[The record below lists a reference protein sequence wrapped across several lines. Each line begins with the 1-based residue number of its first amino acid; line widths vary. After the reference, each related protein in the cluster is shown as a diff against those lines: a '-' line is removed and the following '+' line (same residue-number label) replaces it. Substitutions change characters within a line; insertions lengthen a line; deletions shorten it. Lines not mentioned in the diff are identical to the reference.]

1 MTKILEIAVEIT
13 DSVSVKGQQRSI
25 NMLSFTGE
33 AAGDLFH
40 GSIIGTGVDTQKISP
55 DGISFLS
62 ARYMLQGRDYTGE
75 NCRIFIENNGS
86 DLSCCKP
93 SIVTD
98 SKALADWE
106 TAELMAEVVPNE
118 KGVTVFIFKEDQ

>member
-13 DSVSVKGQQRSI
+13 DSLSVEGRQRSI

-33 AAGDLFH
+33 AAGDHFN
-40 GSIIGTGVDTQKISP
+40 GRIIGTGVDTQKISL
-55 DGISFLS
+55 DGTMFLS
-62 ARYMLQGRDYTGE
+62 ARYMLQGKDYTGE
-75 NCRIFIENNGS
+75 DCRIFIENNGS

-98 SKALADWE
+98 SKALADLE
-106 TAELMAEVVPNE
+106 TAALRAEVVPTE
-118 KGVTVFIFKEDQ
+118 KGVTVFIYKEEQ